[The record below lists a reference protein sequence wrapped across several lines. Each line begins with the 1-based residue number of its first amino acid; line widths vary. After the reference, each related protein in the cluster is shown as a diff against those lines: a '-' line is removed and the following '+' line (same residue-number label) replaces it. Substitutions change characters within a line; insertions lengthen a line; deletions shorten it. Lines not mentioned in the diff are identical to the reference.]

1 MSDHAEIF
9 EYSPREE
16 RINIITHAF
25 GFVMSLVAIYFLAE
39 HAWMNGETIHLG
51 SFIVFGLSLAVLYAA
66 STIYHYSTDPYWRVK
81 LRIFDHSA
89 IYVLIA
95 GTYTPMA
102 LITLKG
108 DVGLLIFSVVWGL
121 ALLGII
127 LKLFFTGKYDIL
139 STLMYIGMGWMVIF
153 AIKPLIAN
161 FPAEGLWWIFGG
173 GAFYTVGAILY
184 SIEKIPF
191 NHAIFHVCVLGGSF
205 CHFMAIYFHVLPH

>member
-1 MSDHAEIF
+1 MSNKTDIF
-9 EYSPREE
+9 EYYPREE
-16 RINIITHAF
+16 KANILTHAF
-25 GFVMSLVAIYFLAE
+25 GFVMSLIALIFLIDHAIDK
-39 HAWMNGETIHLG
+39 GETLHLV
-51 SFIVFGLSLAVLYAA
+51 SFSVFGLSLIVLYAA
-66 STIYHYSTDPYWRVK
+66 STIYHYSSTPYWRIK

-108 DVGLLIFSVVWGL
+108 GVGLLIFGVVWGL

-127 LKLFFTGKYDIL
+127 LKLFFTGKYEIL
-139 STLMYIGMGWMVIF
+139 STLMYIGMGWMVVF

-161 FPAEGLWWIFGG
+161 FPIEGLWWIFGG

-184 SIEKIPF
+184 SIQKIPF